1 MLFRSFRFVAMA
13 VVLGAAG
20 VSFGEVVFTGT
31 VTPNDPAGLEPTT
44 TVTIGPT
51 SSTPVDADPRGS
63 VEVNGGSQFVAGRM
77 LVGDSDA
84 ALAKMLVTGAGTKA
98 SVVADGSIGTPTL
111 GVGQRGSGYLRVDNG
126 AWLQVGGTQSGVLSI
141 SPWGESP
148 GLATVEVVGESSLLT
163 VGRQLLVTNA
173 NFSTLNV
180 RDGAVV
186 RVGSASS
193 TLNDAVL
200 IQGQA
205 NIAGQRTELQTN
217 VITVGSGP
225 SVYGF
230 DSVLRIADGAVVR
243 SMVNRGSSSRAYVGS
258 MGRVELDDGT
268 FAYNWVELEGQL
280 SGSGAVTGVVAVDA
294 TGQIEVGEG
303 ESLQISGFADVSG
316 RVRVL
321 GGQLDVGGLVF
332 RNENNSYRSIEVEQ
346 GEFTVRGNFNNNVE
360 GTIRLKD
367 SDFNVINT
375 NTSLSQFGGEL
386 HAERST
392 VRFQGA
398 SSYSINGYTELVDSE
413 LLLTRP
419 LSIYSKTSGAKSLT
433 IDGSTIRS
441 EVGSPE
447 GATLWIHG
455 PFEIQGHN
463 NRIDVQVR
471 TSSSGVIRVADG
483 ASVDFTS
490 AEISSAI
497 DIGVGSSVDFSERA
511 TMFYEVAVALGDS
524 NLTTPAV
531 VGAKQLVFGN
541 KLIIDASAV
550 SEIAAGQ
557 MFSLFEADSL
567 LGSFSA
573 YSFPDLP
580 GTLEFMPQ
588 QTETR
593 FSLLVIDAAVALPGD
608 YNADGCVDAADY
620 TVLRDS
626 DMQATNP
633 MALVTWQTNYGR
645 WLPGSGMPIPEP
657 TAAVLFAMGL
667 TAIAALRR

>member
-1 MLFRSFRFVAMA
+1 
-13 VVLGAAG
+13 
-20 VSFGEVVFTGT
+20 
-31 VTPNDPAGLEPTT
+31 
-44 TVTIGPT
+44 
-51 SSTPVDADPRGS
+51 
-63 VEVNGGSQFVAGRM
+63 
-77 LVGDSDA
+77 
-84 ALAKMLVTGAGTKA
+84 
-98 SVVADGSIGTPTL
+98 
-111 GVGQRGSGYLRVDNG
+111 
-126 AWLQVGGTQSGVLSI
+126 
-141 SPWGESP
+141 
-148 GLATVEVVGESSLLT
+148 
-163 VGRQLLVTNA
+163 
-173 NFSTLNV
+173 
-180 RDGAVV
+180 
-186 RVGSASS
+186 
-193 TLNDAVL
+193 
-200 IQGQA
+200 
-205 NIAGQRTELQTN
+205 
-217 VITVGSGP
+217 
-225 SVYGF
+225 
-230 DSVLRIADGAVVR
+230 
-243 SMVNRGSSSRAYVGS
+243 
-258 MGRVELDDGT
+258 
-268 FAYNWVELEGQL
+268 
-280 SGSGAVTGVVAVDA
+280 
-294 TGQIEVGEG
+294 
-303 ESLQISGFADVSG
+303 
-316 RVRVL
+316 VRVL